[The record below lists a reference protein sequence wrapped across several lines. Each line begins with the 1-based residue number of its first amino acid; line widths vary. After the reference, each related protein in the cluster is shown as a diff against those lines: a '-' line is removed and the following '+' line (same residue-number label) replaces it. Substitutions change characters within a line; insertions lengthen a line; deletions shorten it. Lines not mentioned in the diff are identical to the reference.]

1 LRVLP
6 LDQMTNAVLTG
17 EADLA
22 LTYNPMP
29 SPGIRIVA
37 SHDLAL
43 GAVVSANHPLAKRK
57 PLRLNDCAEFP
68 LAISDHSMTIRPA
81 IDLAF
86 TRANIPLHPTVET
99 NSIEFMK
106 KIARSGQAITFL
118 NPLDVSQ
125 EVQAGEL
132 RHLPLHELDGH
143 PISLK
148 LMVRARGGLDT
159 FPSLVVEELRMAMP
173 RLEPAAA

>member
-1 LRVLP
+1 
-6 LDQMTNAVLTG
+6 MAV
-17 EADLA
+17 
-22 LTYNPMP
+22 
-29 SPGIRIVA
+29 
-37 SHDLAL
+37 
-43 GAVVSANHPLAKRK
+43 
-57 PLRLNDCAEFP
+57 
-68 LAISDHSMTIRPA
+68 SDHSMTIRPA

-86 TRANIPLHPTVET
+86 THASVPLHPTIET

-118 NPLDVSQ
+118 NPVDVAE

-132 RHLPLHELDGH
+132 RHLPLHELESH

-159 FPSLVVEELRMAMP
+159 FPSLVVEELRKAMP
-173 RLEPAAA
+173 QLGTVAPA